1 MGLPRLT
8 PIFAAGI
15 RLVKIGAK
23 GENAMNVLRGKVM
36 LKQTNAGIPGLI
48 VVIGDAALPA
58 GVIADPAPAAV
69 SAGVVAG
76 DGGTP
81 PATDPATSPKASI
94 GSRVTG
100 STGTSVYDVPV
111 IVPLAIISAA
121 SGNLGARPVPLLLH
135 T

>member
-1 MGLPRLT
+1 
-8 PIFAAGI
+8 
-15 RLVKIGAK
+15 
-23 GENAMNVLRGKVM
+23 MNVLRGKVR
-36 LKQTNAGIPGLI
+36 LKHTNAGIPGLI

-69 SAGVVAG
+69 SAGAVAG

-111 IVPLAIISAA
+111 IITLAIISAA